1 MRAKYQ
7 QASRNDVHMYKICY
21 NFDFLNQ
28 IVFSTNYFATS
39 FRANKSSGS

>member
-21 NFDFLNQ
+21 NFDFFKPDSVLD
-28 IVFSTNYFATS
+28 
-39 FRANKSSGS
+39 